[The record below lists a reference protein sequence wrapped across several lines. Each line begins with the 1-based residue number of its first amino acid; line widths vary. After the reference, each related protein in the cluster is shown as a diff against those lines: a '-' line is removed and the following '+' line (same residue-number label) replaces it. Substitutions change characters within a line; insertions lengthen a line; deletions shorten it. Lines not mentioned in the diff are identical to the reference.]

1 MNSGASAN
9 GLRDVG
15 KTVLLISPCPRPGA
29 DAAPDDDVADVGF
42 RHDVDAEVPG
52 VDRG

>member
-15 KTVLLISPCPRPGA
+15 KTVLLNLAVTAPGC
-29 DAAPDDDVADVGF
+29 G
-42 RHDVDAEVPG
+42 
-52 VDRG
+52 RGAG